1 LKRHAVDPRVR
12 RSHAKAR
19 RPSRHAYGKSLVQ
32 TSALSLSLYSDG
44 GRKLLSF
51 RSNGKNSAVDVVS
64 IFEQYSFENEKEF
77 IFLYFLNIRKLIDI
91 SGAIYF
97 KCQLLLRR
105 SILMTHSNERV
116 VSAATPMNSHMN
128 L

>member
-1 LKRHAVDPRVR
+1 MMAQTCGDFT
-12 RSHAKAR
+12 KA
-19 RPSRHAYGKSLVQ
+19 AGKSLVQ

-105 SILMTHSNERV
+105 SILMAHSNERV